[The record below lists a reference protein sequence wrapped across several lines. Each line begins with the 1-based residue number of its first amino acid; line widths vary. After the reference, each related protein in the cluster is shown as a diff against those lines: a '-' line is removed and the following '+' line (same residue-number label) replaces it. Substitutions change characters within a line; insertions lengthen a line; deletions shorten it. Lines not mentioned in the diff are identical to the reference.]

1 MWIGTTTVSSFRRR
15 ASSGDSPQTIFFG
28 RLDLDCSRTKSWT
41 LRIPLWPQ
49 KDPRPP
55 RPRHHHGHRVAV
67 SAMLRRGRDRGRRVP
82 PFGRPVLRPARVRA
96 RVHRRVLA
104 PVRGPSADARSAHL
118 ARFRDVRGGRVRVR
132 KHRVQLRD
140 VRAHGPGV
148 AHAAGRA
155 GDVRGGGRGGPAVV
169 RQVPVPETR
178 PDAPLLRLQA
188 VRPAHGPPLP
198 VHRQLRRRR
207 QHRYF
212 FNFLFWLWCGCMVT
226 VWHTRGSRSAARD
239 PSSRWRASAERDTR
253 GASFSRR
260 RVVVVIIR
268 ADATTRG
275 RESRHRRVAA
285 TATRSRCTAGA
296 GVTCMGDWAESLKG

>member
-1 MWIGTTTVSSFRRR
+1 M
-15 ASSGDSPQTIFFG
+15 
-28 RLDLDCSRTKSWT
+28 
-41 LRIPLWPQ
+41 
-49 KDPRPP
+49 
-55 RPRHHHGHRVAV
+55 

-82 PFGRPVLRPARVRA
+82 PVGRPVLRPARVRA

-188 VRPAHGPPLP
+188 VRLANGPPLP
-198 VHRQLRRRR
+198 LDPQLRRAQELPILLQLPLLAVVRV
-207 QHRYF
+207 H
-212 FNFLFWLWCGCMVT
+212 GHGVA
-226 VWHTRGSRSAARD
+226 HGGG
-239 PSSRWRASAERDTR
+239 
-253 GASFSRR
+253 GARR
-260 RVVVVIIR
+260 RR
-268 ADATTRG
+268 DQRLRLDPRRRRRTRRTTFV
-275 RESRHRRVAA
+275 SF
-285 TATRSRCTAGA
+285 
-296 GVTCMGDWAESLKG
+296 DDL